1 MSRPTKLNAQTQAQI
16 IKALEMGATRKD
28 AAESSGVDYRTFL
41 NWYQWG
47 EEKKR
52 GKFFQFFQQ
61 VKQTESDLRA
71 KLAGTII
78 KAGAEGDWRASQAYL
93 RMRDPDNWIE
103 KTKLEITTHDIDREI
118 NLELARVAAG
128 SKAADVSD
136 VEGETDSGEPS

>member
-16 IKALEMGATRKD
+16 IKALSMGATRKD
-28 AAESSGVDYRTFL
+28 AALSAGVSYASFIGWM
-41 NWYQWG
+41 NEG
-47 EEKKR
+47 ETATK
-52 GKFFQFFQQ
+52 GQLFKFFNEVTQA
-61 VKQTESDLRA
+61 EGDLRA

-128 SKAADVSD
+128 SKAANARD
-136 VEGETDSGEPS
+136 VEGESNDTI